1 LWNLACAGRTHIV
14 VLSEAPLD
22 TLVAV
27 TPKEITTLFAAYVV
41 PNPRVAGAEMSSISS
56 ADVRKGAASVGG
68 SISAGTSTNHTKGLG
83 MTSSSSIVVRRSPTS
98 WVGRSCG

>member
-1 LWNLACAGRTHIV
+1 

-27 TPKEITTLFAAYVV
+27 TPKELTTLFAAYVV

-56 ADVRKGAASVGG
+56 ADVCKGAASVGG
-68 SISAGTSTNHTKGLG
+68 SISASTSTNHTKGLG
-83 MTSSSSIVVRRSPTS
+83 MSSSSSIVVRREALRA
-98 WVGRSCG
+98 RSAGLVAHA